1 MQYKIVVHYA
11 ELALKGK
18 NRNEFVKRL
27 RKNMRKKLASIGH
40 DWEVKSIHDRI
51 FVEVGEVEESV
62 SQQALTELA
71 RVPGIAWMSLV
82 HWFDEQKY
90 RFLRT
95 STPELQPIHDLI
107 TKLANQYHV
116 EGHSFAVRVKR
127 SDKNFSMSSQDF
139 ERALVTTIFQTS
151 PWKSVNLKHA
161 DQFFYVDVSS
171 RGTAVHLNK
180 VRGTGGLP
188 VSSTGRVLTL
198 LSGGFDSPVAAWL
211 MANRGCNVDFI
222 HFSASH
228 HNINDVEEYKIARIV
243 KQLSEVT
250 GRSRVFIVPYTHFDM
265 ALLEQD
271 LDYDLIL
278 FRRFMA
284 RVSERIMDKIEA
296 GALVTGDNLGQ
307 VASQTLE
314 NINSMNRAID
324 APILRPLL
332 TYNKEEI
339 IAKSTELD
347 LFDLCREPY
356 KDCCALISKSPRTKS
371 KHAILDKME
380 REHLSN
386 YEELIQDTLD
396 ETTTLVYHFGQ
407 LVFKKDADDEDS
419 YI

>member
-1 MQYKIVVHYA
+1 M
-11 ELALKGK
+11 
-18 NRNEFVKRL
+18 
-27 RKNMRKKLASIGH
+27 
-40 DWEVKSIHDRI
+40 
-51 FVEVGEVEESV
+51 
-62 SQQALTELA
+62 
-71 RVPGIAWMSLV
+71 
-82 HWFDEQKY
+82 
-90 RFLRT
+90 
-95 STPELQPIHDLI
+95 
-107 TKLANQYHV
+107 
-116 EGHSFAVRVKR
+116 
-127 SDKNFSMSSQDF
+127 
-139 ERALVTTIFQTS
+139 
-151 PWKSVNLKHA
+151 
-161 DQFFYVDVSS
+161 
-171 RGTAVHLNK
+171 
-180 VRGTGGLP
+180 
-188 VSSTGRVLTL
+188 
-198 LSGGFDSPVAAWL
+198 
-211 MANRGCNVDFI
+211 NVDFI

-396 ETTTLVYHFGQ
+396 ETTTLVYNFGQ